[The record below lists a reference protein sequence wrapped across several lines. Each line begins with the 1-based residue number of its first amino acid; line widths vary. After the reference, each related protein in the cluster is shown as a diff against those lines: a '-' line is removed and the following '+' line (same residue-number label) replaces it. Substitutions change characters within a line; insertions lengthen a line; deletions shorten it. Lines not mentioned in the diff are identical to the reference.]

1 MRTYLVKVQLIVK
14 ADSEHDAEDLVYTR
28 VCAPVVV
35 PWFIEQTA
43 LLPGE
48 GYERGTLLHYGS
60 RVEELFTRRD

>member
-14 ADSEHDAEDLVYTR
+14 ADSEHDAEDLVYGR
-28 VCAPVVV
+28 VVGESVV
-35 PWFIEQTA
+35 PWFTEA
-43 LLPGE
+43 RAMVPGE